1 MIVSALKVLFE
12 EIYSFFYDLM
22 KHIMTAFFHNFLW
35 VTVFYAEKPFEF
47 SHPTKQKYA
56 ELPLING
63 DQLLA
68 SKSCK

>member
-35 VTVFYAEKPFEF
+35 VTAFYAEKPFEL
-47 SHPTKQKYA
+47 KQKYA
-56 ELPLING
+56 ENY
-63 DQLLA
+63 A
-68 SKSCK
+68 Y